1 MRLRVISV
9 LKEEKVR
16 ISRIMPKQN
25 DLQSRREIKK
35 GELNGAADGTRTRN
49 SQLGRLMLYQL
60 NYRRKGKAKRKN
72 GRGDWIRTS
81 DPLLPK
87 QLRYQA
93 ALHPEPR
100 EKYR

>member
-1 MRLRVISV
+1 M
-9 LKEEKVR
+9 EEK
-16 ISRIMPKQN
+16 
-25 DLQSRREIKK
+25 REFY
-35 GELNGAADGTRTRN
+35 GAADGTRTRN

>member
-25 DLQSRREIKK
+25 DFQSRKEIKK

-60 NYRRKGKAKRKN
+60 NYRRKGKARKEQWS
-72 GRGDWIRTS
+72 G
-81 DPLLPK
+81 
-87 QLRYQA
+87 
-93 ALHPEPR
+93 
-100 EKYR
+100 